1 MNLSG
6 SLVVGLFTHPWAPL
20 VVCLPL
26 LSIGYLLLVQ
36 SEMNQYD
43 KLIAHAL
50 PDFPIAEVS
59 PDEAAPMHVFDS
71 AEAVLPWLGQQALAA
86 NVALQEVTQLQDQT
100 GLAVRLKADF
110 SQTAAFLQ
118 RLFYATNLVIEPS
131 VQMELGAN
139 VVSPLEASFQLRIQP
154 LDCLQNCAPAPLTLV
169 AAERFID
176 GFAQTQT
183 NATRDTGVHYFKDV
197 TAAELRWVGRLH
209 MFAQTYNLVRNKEG
223 EILLIQRR
231 ARLGLERVVVA
242 ALPGWTPLES
252 V

>member
-1 MNLSG
+1 MNLPG
-6 SLVVGLFTHPWAPL
+6 SFVVGLFTHPWAPL
-20 VVCLPL
+20 VACLPL
-26 LSIGYLLLVQ
+26 LFIGYLLLVQ
-36 SEMNQYD
+36 SEVNQYD

-50 PDFPIAEVS
+50 PNSPTAEVS
-59 PDEAAPMHVFDS
+59 PNESAPMHVFES
-71 AEAVLPWLGQQALAA
+71 AETVLPWLGHQALAA
-86 NVALQEVTQLQDQT
+86 KVTLQEVTQLEDQT

-110 SQTAAFLQ
+110 SRTAAFLQ

-131 VQMELGAN
+131 LQMELGAS
-139 VVSPLEASFQLRIQP
+139 VDSPLEASFQLRIQP

-183 NATRDTGVHYFKDV
+183 NAIQGTGVHYFKNV
-197 TAAELRWVGRLH
+197 TAAELQWVGRLH
-209 MFAQTYNLVRNKEG
+209 MSAQTYNLVRNKEG
-223 EILLIQRR
+223 EILLILPR
-231 ARLGLERVVVA
+231 ARLGLESVVVA